1 MIAVVACHCGSSDSL
16 VRNFLSSVGYSDW
29 ATIPITKGREASLSF
44 VNQLPPSDGK
54 DMLKSLL
61 ANASKW
67 AIIIGWEDDVVKWS
81 DIAHNGARS
90 RIEAELVVQNFSNLR

>member
-16 VRNFLSSVGYSDW
+16 VRNFLSSVGYADW

-44 VNQLPPSDGK
+44 TNQLPPSDGK

-67 AIIIGWEDDVVKWS
+67 AIIIGWEGNVVKWS
-81 DIAHNGARS
+81 DIAHNWSKSSIDARL
-90 RIEAELVVQNFSNLR
+90 IVENFSNLR